1 MTVNRAYLAVLG
13 FYGGSEMPLVLPG
26 VPTAL
31 AGVLGAFQAG
41 LVGGGMDAQTAKN
54 VARFQWSQC
63 LVWPP
68 DASTLLEYC
77 AWTQANGFGPEAALD
92 PVTAERILG
101 LLGSPAVG
109 DPQ

>member
-1 MTVNRAYLAVLG
+1 
-13 FYGGSEMPLVLPG
+13 MPLVLPG

-31 AGVLGAFQAG
+31 AGVLGAFQAA
-41 LVGGGMDAQTAKN
+41 VFAGGQARVPPMDEATAKS
-54 VARFQWSQC
+54 VARSQWSQC

-92 PVTAERILG
+92 PVTADRILG
-101 LLGSPAVG
+101 LLGSPA
-109 DPQ
+109 DASPQ